1 MNLVRWEPFEAMNLF
16 NPFPGF
22 FGRPLL
28 GAGEYMDWSPTA
40 DISETDDE
48 YLIRAALP
56 AVKKE
61 DVKVTY
67 EDGMLTLSGER
78 RQREH
83 EKGEKFRRVE
93 TYYGNFERTF
103 ALPDVI
109 DAEAIKAEYK
119 DGVLTIH
126 VPKLEPKKV
135 ATIAV
140 Q

>member
-28 GAGEYMDWSPTA
+28 GGGEYQDWSPTA
-40 DISETDDE
+40 DISETEDE

-67 EDGMLTLSGER
+67 KDGMLTLSGER
-78 RQREH
+78 RQQEK
-83 EKGEKFRRVE
+83 EKGEKFHRVE
-93 TYYGNFERTF
+93 TFYGNFERTF

-109 DAEAIKAEYK
+109 DAEAIKAECK
-119 DGVLTIH
+119 EGVLTIH
-126 VPKLEPKKV
+126 VPKLEPKKIT
-135 ATIAV
+135 TITV

>member
-22 FGRPLL
+22 FGRPMP
-28 GAGEYMDWSPTA
+28 GGEYQDWLPTA

-67 EDGMLTLSGER
+67 KDGMLTLSGQR
-78 RQREH
+78 RRHDQ

-109 DAEAIKAEYK
+109 DAEAIKADYK

-126 VPKLEPKKV
+126 LRKLEPKKI
-135 ATIAV
+135 TRITV